1 MSMTPAVIPNV
12 LANRYATKEMV
23 AIFDPVNKIIAERKF
38 WITILRLQKAGG
50 LSITDSEIAS
60 YEKVV
65 EKVDLASIEKRERA
79 NRHDVK
85 ARIEEFNSLAGLEK
99 IHIGLTSRDLTENI
113 ELIAIKDGLNLV
125 RRRTL
130 ETLFLLEKSITKY
143 EKTYMVGRSHNVAAQ
158 VTTLGKRFAT
168 CAQELL
174 FSLASLEELIARLP
188 LRGLKGPVGTGQ
200 DQIALLGSIKDLNKL
215 EEKLAKEY
223 GFENTLSSVGQI
235 YPRSIDFEVVSKL
248 LQIASAPSSM
258 ATTIRLMS
266 GFGLVSEGFKSG
278 QVGSS
283 AMPHKMNARSS
294 ERINGMMV
302 LLRGYATMA
311 ADLAG
316 DQWNEGDVSCSV
328 VRRVVIPD
336 AFYTI
341 DGLLH
346 TFMTVLTEFG
356 IYEENINK
364 ELAEQLPFLATS
376 QILTELVKKGMGREI
391 AHELIKKHATTT
403 TASNFFNALASEKDF
418 PLSINELNN
427 LIIDPADFSGS
438 ALAQSQEV
446 ADEIRKITKG
456 QVSKEELQSL
466 ISRSIHS

>member
-1 MSMTPAVIPNV
+1 MSITPAVIPNV

-50 LSITDSEIAS
+50 LSITDSDITS

-65 EKVDLASIEKRERA
+65 EKVDLTSIEKRERA

-113 ELIAIKDGLNLV
+113 ELIAIKNGLNLV

-174 FSLASLEELIARLP
+174 FSLASLEDLIARLP

-200 DQIALLGSIKDLNKL
+200 DQIALLGSIKDLSKL

-223 GFENTLSSVGQI
+223 DFENTLSSVGQI

-302 LLRGYATMA
+302 LLRGYTTMA

-328 VRRVVIPD
+328 ARRVVIPD

-356 IYEENINK
+356 VYEENINK

-376 QILTELVKKGMGREI
+376 QILTELVKKGMGREV

-418 PLSINELNN
+418 PLSIHELNN
-427 LIIDPADFSGS
+427 LIKDPAAFAGS

-446 ADEIRKITKG
+446 VDEIKQITKG
-456 QVSKEELQSL
+456 QVSKVDLQSL
-466 ISRSIHS
+466 I

>member
-1 MSMTPAVIPNV
+1 MSITPAVIPNV

-60 YEKVV
+60 YEKVID
-65 EKVDLASIEKRERA
+65 KVDLASIEKRERA

-174 FSLASLEELIARLP
+174 FSLTSLEELLARLP

-200 DQIALLGSIKDLNKL
+200 DQIATLGSIKDLSKL

-235 YPRSIDFEVVSKL
+235 YPRSIDFEVVAKL
-248 LQIASAPSSM
+248 LQIASAPASM

-302 LLRGYATMA
+302 LLRGYTTMA

-346 TFMTVLTEFG
+346 TFMTILTEFG

-364 ELAEQLPFLATS
+364 ELVEQLPFLATS
-376 QILTELVKKGMGREI
+376 QILTELVKKGVGREI
-391 AHELIKKHATTT
+391 AHELIKKYATTT

-427 LIIDPADFSGS
+427 LIKDPASFAGS
-438 ALAQSQEV
+438 ALEQSQEV
-446 ADEIRKITKG
+446 VDEIKQITKG
-456 QVSKEELQSL
+456 QVSKVDLQSL
-466 ISRSIHS
+466 I

>member
-1 MSMTPAVIPNV
+1 MRLTQSVTPNV

-38 WITILRLQKAGG
+38 WITILRLQKAVG
-50 LSITDSEIAS
+50 LSITDSDIAS

-200 DQIALLGSIKDLNKL
+200 DQIATLGSNKDLSKL

-223 GFENTLSSVGQI
+223 GFKNTLSSVGQI

-302 LLRGYATMA
+302 LLRGYTTMA
-311 ADLAG
+311 GDLAG

-403 TASNFFNALASEKDF
+403 TASNFFNVLASEKDF

-427 LIIDPADFSGS
+427 LIKDPASFAGS
-438 ALAQSQEV
+438 ALEQTQEV
-446 ADEIRKITKG
+446 VDVINQITKG
-456 QVSKEELQSL
+456 QASKVDLQSL
-466 ISRSIHS
+466 I